1 MVKSNGAYVA
11 FAHMVY
17 FTYDFTLEVKRPMK
31 KIALLL
37 CSVLVASSVLYGCNK
52 TEPVPEAASS
62 SGASSGASSAGAV
75 PATIAEITA
84 HNDKI
89 DAEAIDLIQS
99 KTPAAG
105 SPTAT
110 IKTSLGD
117 IKIVLYPNE
126 APKAVENFT
135 ELAKKGY
142 YNGQKFYEVSP
153 DVHISAGSPDDGKTG
168 KSADGKTFEDEYSL
182 NLWHFNGAVA
192 MNNGGLRNQ
201 NDSRFFIVSNAT
213 ELSDEFVGEMADGGY
228 PPKVSNRYLEVGGV
242 PNYDSKD
249 TVFGQVIEG
258 MDIVTKI
265 AAAECAPKSLKPAT
279 DITITAVEI
288 GTL

>member
-1 MVKSNGAYVA
+1 
-11 FAHMVY
+11 
-17 FTYDFTLEVKRPMK
+17 MK
-31 KIALLL
+31 KIVLLL
-37 CSVLVASSVLYGCNK
+37 CSVLVASSLLYGCGKN
-52 TEPVPEAASS
+52 EPAPEDGASSSAASS
-62 SGASSGASSAGAV
+62 SEAGVAGSM
-75 PATIAEITA
+75 PTSLADITA

-89 DAEAIDLIQS
+89 DPESIDLIQT

-105 SPTAT
+105 SPIAT
-110 IKTSLGD
+110 IKTSMGD

-126 APKAVENFT
+126 APKAVANFT
-135 ELAKKGY
+135 ELVKSGY

-153 DVHISAGSPDDGKTG
+153 DVHIAAGSPDDGKTG
-168 KSADGKTFEDEYSL
+168 KGADGKVLEDEYSL

-192 MNNGGLRNQ
+192 MNNGGVRNQ

-213 ELSDEFVGEMADGGY
+213 ELSDDFVGEMADGGY

-242 PNYDSKD
+242 PNYDAKG

-258 MDIVTKI
+258 MDVVTKI

-279 DITITAVEI
+279 DITITSVEI